1 MTVSFS
7 VVKILR
13 ILSGYS
19 KTVAE
24 DLIKK
29 FSLETVIKLYISL
42 NHNDFKGKLLA
53 NELEMDYK
61 NSFEQFA
68 LD

>member
-24 DLIKK
+24 DLIRK

-42 NHNDFKGKLLA
+42 NHKDFKGKLR
-53 NELEMDYK
+53 N
-61 NSFEQFA
+61 FR
-68 LD
+68 